1 MSSQSNQKNSDN
13 KNKSESIFKIL
24 KDYKLGVIGLIVLGI
39 VANGLTLF
47 IPKLISKGID
57 NFLLNKNVLSG
68 LILEFILVI
77 IGIFIFTLSQSILQ
91 TIISEKVGFN
101 IRRQLISKIAMQDFI
116 FLKEVN
122 PSKLLTNLTSDI
134 NSLKMFVSQAI
145 VQGISSL
152 VIIIGASILLLSIDW
167 KLGLIVLLMI
177 PFIIFIFIF
186 IFRKAKVLFTKIQG
200 IIDWL
205 NKIISESILG
215 SAIIRVLNVQDLE
228 VKKFKE
234 ANQEARDTGVKIVK
248 LFAIMIPAITL
259 IANLATLVILV
270 LGGYFVIDS
279 SLSLGNFTAFLSYV
293 AILIFPIMILGFI
306 GNIIAQASAS
316 YSRINE
322 VLNRKDIIE
331 NGKVDKEIKGDIE
344 LRNISLRYDEEFILK
359 NINLNIKANTK
370 TAIIGPTAAGKTQ
383 LLYLFSNLIKP
394 NTGEILYDKELIQ
407 NYNRNTFHKN
417 VALVFQDS
425 AIFNLSIRENIAFD
439 NSVNEKDLELAI
451 KSAELEDF
459 IQTLPEGIETIISE
473 RGNSLSG
480 GQKQRIMLARALA
493 INPKVLLLDDFT
505 ARVDQRT
512 EQKILNNIERNYPDL
527 TIISITQKISSVEH
541 YDQIIVL
548 MEGEIV
554 ASGTHLELLSF
565 SPEYVQIYN
574 SQKSTNHYE
583 L

>member
-459 IQTLPEGIETIISE
+459 IQILPEGIETIISE

-505 ARVDQRT
+505 ARVDQKT

-541 YDQIIVL
+541 YDKIIVL

-554 ASGTHLELLSF
+554 ASGTHLELLSS

>member
-1 MSSQSNQKNSDN
+1 
-13 KNKSESIFKIL
+13 
-24 KDYKLGVIGLIVLGI
+24 
-39 VANGLTLF
+39 
-47 IPKLISKGID
+47 
-57 NFLLNKNVLSG
+57 
-68 LILEFILVI
+68 
-77 IGIFIFTLSQSILQ
+77 
-91 TIISEKVGFN
+91 
-101 IRRQLISKIAMQDFI
+101 
-116 FLKEVN
+116 
-122 PSKLLTNLTSDI
+122 
-134 NSLKMFVSQAI
+134 
-145 VQGISSL
+145 
-152 VIIIGASILLLSIDW
+152 
-167 KLGLIVLLMI
+167 
-177 PFIIFIFIF
+177 
-186 IFRKAKVLFTKIQG
+186 
-200 IIDWL
+200 
-205 NKIISESILG
+205 
-215 SAIIRVLNVQDLE
+215 
-228 VKKFKE
+228 
-234 ANQEARDTGVKIVK
+234 
-248 LFAIMIPAITL
+248 
-259 IANLATLVILV
+259 
-270 LGGYFVIDS
+270 
-279 SLSLGNFTAFLSYV
+279 
-293 AILIFPIMILGFI
+293 MILGFI

-439 NSVNEKDLELAI
+439 NSVSQKDLELAI

-554 ASGTHLELLSF
+554 ASGTHLELLSS

>member
-24 KDYKLGVIGLIVLGI
+24 KDYKLGVIGLIILGI
-39 VANGLTLF
+39 VANGLTLI

-77 IGIFIFTLSQSILQ
+77 IGIFIFTISQSILQ

-101 IRRQLISKIAMQDFI
+101 IRKQLISKISKQDFI

-439 NSVNEKDLELAI
+439 NSVSQKDLELAI

-554 ASGTHLELLSF
+554 ASGTHLELLSS